1 MWFLQSG
8 ITFEDVL
15 MRILAVLI
23 IVFLVFPLH
32 EYAHA
37 FIAYKLGDRTAKA
50 MGRMTLNPLSH
61 FDPIGAVLIL
71 FFSFGWAKPIPVDS
85 SNFKNPRRDM
95 ALVSAAGPLSNILAA
110 LVGGF
115 ISSFI
120 YAFGSGYVSKLVYV
134 FFAYYISININLAVF
149 NLLPIAPLDGFGI
162 VEAFI
167 PNRFLVKY
175 YQHQRIIGMAI
186 IFLIFLG
193 FFSGPITFL
202 NRVLYDFIIKVTSWP
217 FSFIV

>member
-1 MWFLQSG
+1 MWFLQPG

-15 MRILAVLI
+15 MRILAVLV
-23 IVFLVFPLH
+23 IVFLIFPLH
-32 EYAHA
+32 ECAHA

-61 FDPIGAVLIL
+61 FDPIGAALIL
-71 FFSFGWAKPIPVDS
+71 LFSFGWAKPVPIDA

-110 LVGGF
+110 IFGGVVINF
-115 ISSFI
+115 IG
-120 YAFGSGYVSKLVYV
+120 AFGFGYFSWLIRIFLMYYVS
-134 FFAYYISININLAVF
+134 INVNLAVF

-167 PNRFLVKY
+167 PKRFLVKY
-175 YQHQRIIGMAI
+175 YQHQRIIGMII
-186 IFLIFLG
+186 IFLLFFG
-193 FFSGPITFL
+193 FFSEPIDFL
-202 NRVLYDFIIKVTSWP
+202 NRVLYNFIIKITSLP
-217 FSFIV
+217 FSFV